1 MVEKIDRDLSPPDS
15 HMQEGQKKVLHGK
28 TARIE
33 QAKQCPNQEMMHLRL
48 MDSGLCMV

>member
-1 MVEKIDRDLSPPDS
+1 MVEKIDRLVSS
-15 HMQEGQKKVLHGK
+15 RFTHARRSKKVLHGK

-33 QAKQCPNQEMMHLRL
+33 QAKECPNQEMMHLRL